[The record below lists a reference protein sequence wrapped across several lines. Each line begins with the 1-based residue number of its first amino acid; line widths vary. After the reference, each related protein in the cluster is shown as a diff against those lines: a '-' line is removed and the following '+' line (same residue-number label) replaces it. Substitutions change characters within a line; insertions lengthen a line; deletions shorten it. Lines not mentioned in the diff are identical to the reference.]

1 MERTK
6 TWMVAGC
13 LAAGTMLGG
22 CSTGQIGQMM
32 QWASDAVE
40 VSVEAGLDGE
50 PRFVVNVNGER
61 AAAMAQQRKFDRMQ
75 DLYMPLI
82 QDRFTERALR
92 DEQFQERLMQMIADR
107 MFPDS
112 TGPLA
117 RRN

>member
-13 LAAGTMLGG
+13 LTAGTMLGG

-50 PRFVVNVNGER
+50 PKFVVNMSGDR

-75 DLYMPLI
+75 DQVME
-82 QDRFTERALR
+82 RFLTDERM
-92 DEQFQERLMQMIADR
+92 QERLLQMVAAR
-107 MFPDS
+107 MFPEGITQPADQF
-112 TGPLA
+112 A
-117 RRN
+117 RGN